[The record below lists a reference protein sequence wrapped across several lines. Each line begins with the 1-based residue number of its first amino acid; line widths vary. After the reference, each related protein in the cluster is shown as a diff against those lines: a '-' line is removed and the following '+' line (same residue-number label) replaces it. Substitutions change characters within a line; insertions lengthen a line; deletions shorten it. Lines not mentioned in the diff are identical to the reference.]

1 MKFLSSNGLR
11 KLIELV
17 KNAFIKKEDVVETE
31 TIDLIETEAVTL
43 DPIATDGIPDL
54 DTIRSNASTGAG
66 LAPQVEVNTQR
77 IEELTIAKFPN
88 VVIVGTPHIEGG
100 QVSNYSDTS
109 YLQFPFV
116 DISRGQPFD
125 IYFSFTTTQ
134 DITTQQNIL
143 DAHFGIALAVQ
154 NGRGVMALSSNG
166 TSWDIGTTTGTN
178 TLLPNTTYYVK
189 YSWTGTQYNASLSTD
204 DQEYVPDMT
213 INSTLSPYK
222 TTIFIGGS
230 PNIFGAGSAHPFK
243 GTINFNKSKVVV
255 NGITVWEGMADVGL
269 ASRANVSLNN
279 LDEVGEARF
288 TDIQTAIDGK
298 QPIGN
303 YALKSELP
311 TLARA
316 NVPGLVAGGNWLT
329 VNQTTGKMEC
339 GELTK
344 AQFDSA
350 LGCTFI
356 SKTTLNNVLTP
367 KLSEKQDKLTAGDGI
382 KIENNVISLE
392 NTGDLVD
399 FVQPL
404 LTENG
409 IFGGTNFAVL
419 ADSEIDTSRQA
430 WKAFDGNIRLLLAET
445 DQWHSDYGQPHWI
458 AWSNPTL
465 MKVTQVTIYN
475 GADNVLPQNWQFEY
489 SDDSI
494 DWEELTSG
502 TNNNLTANGMWSF
515 DVPDSGLHRFYR
527 FKTTSGYGIDNAYL
541 GLTEIQITGKVVKSD
556 APQLHHY
563 KESNNSTL
571 IGFKLEETGT
581 LFNQNVQG
589 QNANSQII
597 NSSYNN
603 RNEGSIATITSN
615 SDTETRLLNSNELS
629 SEITGVSGN
638 HFAKIRTFTRRTN
651 AEEYMQNYVSAIEAV
666 ANRDN
671 TEARLT
677 LDSQYDNMREEDA
690 LTATAELSVGETN
703 NVTQKMTMTRDMTT
717 FTGNVDFSDAK
728 VNGIVELVSVLPVE
742 QKENVLYCLP

>member
-350 LGCTFI
+350 LGYTFI

-367 KLSEKQDKLTAGDGI
+367 KLNEKQDTLTAGDNI
-382 KIENNVISLE
+382 TIENNVISSA
-392 NTGDLVD
+392 
-399 FVQPL
+399 
-404 LTENG
+404 
-409 IFGGTNFAVL
+409 GG
-419 ADSEIDTSRQA
+419 S
-430 WKAFDGNIRLLLAET
+430 
-445 DQWHSDYGQPHWI
+445 
-458 AWSNPTL
+458 
-465 MKVTQVTIYN
+465 VT
-475 GADNVLPQNWQFEY
+475 P
-489 SDDSI
+489 
-494 DWEELTSG
+494 
-502 TNNNLTANGMWSF
+502 
-515 DVPDSGLHRFYR
+515 
-527 FKTTSGYGIDNAYL
+527 
-541 GLTEIQITGKVVKSD
+541 
-556 APQLHHY
+556 
-563 KESNNSTL
+563 
-571 IGFKLEETGT
+571 
-581 LFNQNVQG
+581 
-589 QNANSQII
+589 
-597 NSSYNN
+597 
-603 RNEGSIATITSN
+603 
-615 SDTETRLLNSNELS
+615 
-629 SEITGVSGN
+629 
-638 HFAKIRTFTRRTN
+638 
-651 AEEYMQNYVSAIEAV
+651 
-666 ANRDN
+666 
-671 TEARLT
+671 
-677 LDSQYDNMREEDA
+677 DNMVTTDTAQTISDLKNFSNDGRSSDSAQIE
-690 LTATAELSVGETN
+690 LTATNIDASSAPADNKYAGLLIKDTNGKRVGKLETVQLSDGSLRTILDATN
-703 NVTQKMTMTRDMTT
+703 LDGRHGQIAVQIATDGTVSTIAPTPATSDNSTKIATTAWVKTNAQPAASYGSSAGMTWGSVYTCPANGYVRIGAKARDNSYAYLRLNSTSGSILWQHGDYGGASFRYGVVPVAKGTKVVAHGGASDQVAT
-717 FTGNVDFSDAK
+717 FYYGM
-728 VNGIVELVSVLPVE
+728 
-742 QKENVLYCLP
+742 